1 MDYLSK
7 LYELREI
14 EKEKEVSAFDEDPN
28 EGITISGADF
38 AIMCDEL
45 DALREERDRLR
56 DRVAELEDYIQ
67 RTPEALGCR
76 YGGECD
82 YKNPAVISKIEAD
95 AVRNCA
101 SEIADK
107 VANLENDSAQS
118 VWKTFQDWIEQR
130 ANQLESGQ

>member
-1 MDYLSK
+1 MTNLRQQIIDVLLATSGQSEGVTADAILS
-7 LYELREI
+7 LI
-14 EKEKEVSAFDEDPN
+14 
-28 EGITISGADF
+28 
-38 AIMCDEL
+38 